1 MQNYI
6 ESKQR
11 DGDES
16 GNWKLVDTDGLPV
29 PVGTVLTSSDDRTFK
44 ATGGRPPQHEASTGR
59 VSGEWLA
66 TEATGEYFP
75 HVFNLK
81 WIRIDEPANV
91 SEPVAVTPLAPAEV
105 LAAALRDM
113 VRELVAAQV
122 SELARAAIDDLVE
135 AGHFKAM
142 ANYGDFDDAI
152 DSRIEEQLEDQRVLT
167 SDNFD
172 LSDHLDISD
181 YSDEIREVVDLE
193 ADVET
198 ALGNLLR
205 DDALVVRLDR

>member
-1 MQNYI
+1 MKNYI

-11 DGDES
+11 EGDES
-16 GNWKLVDTDGLPV
+16 GNWKLIDTDGLPV
-29 PVGTVLTSSDDRTFK
+29 RVGTVLTSSDDRSFK

-81 WIRIDEPANV
+81 WIKIDEPAKG
-91 SEPVAVTPLAPAEV
+91 SDPVVVTALAPAEV

-122 SELARAAIDDLVE
+122 SELVRAAIDDL
-135 AGHFKAM
+135 AASGHFQDM
-142 ANYGDFDDAI
+142 ANNGDFDDAI
-152 DSRIEEQLEDQRVLT
+152 DSRIEEQCVLT
-167 SDNFD
+167 DDNFD

-181 YSDEIREVVDLE
+181 YSDEIREVVDLVS
-193 ADVET
+193 DVET